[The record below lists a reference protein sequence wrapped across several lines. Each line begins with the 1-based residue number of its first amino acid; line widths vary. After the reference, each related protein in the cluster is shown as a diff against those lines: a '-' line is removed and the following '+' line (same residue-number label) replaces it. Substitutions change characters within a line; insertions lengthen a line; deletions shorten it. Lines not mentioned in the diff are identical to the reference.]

1 MTSRVST
8 APRAVDDTTDTPIS
22 AIASER
28 RLDPQLPD
36 IDGRHRA
43 LPAVPG
49 RRRPGAG
56 RMRTV
61 VRWFMVV
68 VMTGHGLIHLLGA
81 AKGLGW
87 AEVASLPEPIG
98 RAMGLAWLVAAAAVV
113 ATAVLLA
120 VRNRGWWVAGIVG
133 VVVSQAVI
141 LTSWNDARAG
151 TVANVVLLVALAYT
165 LASHGPTSY
174 RAEYQRRTTA
184 ALAECAPGTG
194 AVVTEADLAHLPGL
208 VAEYVRRSGAVG
220 QPRIRSLNASIHGRI
235 RSGENSP
242 WMTYTGE
249 QVNTFGPTPSRLFL
263 MDATMFGLPV
273 DVLHVFVGPA
283 ATMRV
288 KLCSVVPMVNASGP
302 NMDRAETV
310 TLFND
315 LCILAP
321 AALIDAPVVWLPI
334 DDTRVRGIFTNGTQK
349 VTADLTFDHGDL
361 VDFVSDDRMSTS
373 PDGSTFTPQRWS
385 TPLRDYRTVGTQRI
399 ATYGEGRWH
408 TTDPQS
414 QFAYLE
420 YNLDAIT
427 FNPRTSPTG
436 RQDRRPLN
444 QPGSEP
450 GIGRTDLRPNSEAR
464 VGQDKPPV
472 LARGRAP
479 FLLSG
484 ALVVVA
490 AIAAGFSFFS
500 PSLLT
505 GAPVATGCLRGTAL
519 VILAAGLPVLVAAM
533 TRTAHNS
540 ARGLVVW
547 LGTLA
552 YLLYQAVMFCFAT
565 PVNKLFLFY
574 IAYLGLAIWSIVV
587 LLRATDLTGYIA
599 RLSPRLPARFIAGF
613 ALTLAVLNAYAWLAS
628 IIPAVLSTEPSTL
641 VQDTGLLTNPVYVQ
655 DLAIWLPLLFTSAL
669 ATWRRKPWGMLVTG
683 AMLAMFVLESIGIAA
698 DQWFGSLAAPLSSA
712 ASMSMVPTF
721 TVAAVISAV
730 PLNLYCRNLDRA
742 L

>member
-1 MTSRVST
+1 MTSTVST
-8 APRAVDDTTDTPIS
+8 TARAVDDTTDTPAS
-22 AIASER
+22 AISSEH
-28 RLDPQLPD
+28 RLDPQSPD

-43 LPAVPG
+43 LPVVAG

-56 RMRTV
+56 RLRTV
-61 VRWFMVV
+61 VRLFMVV

-98 RAMGLAWLVAAAAVV
+98 PAMGLAWLVAAVAVV
-113 ATAVLLA
+113 ATAALLA
-120 VRNRGWWVAGIVG
+120 VRNRGWWVAAIVG
-133 VVVSQAVI
+133 VVFSQAVI
-141 LTSWNDARAG
+141 FTSWNNASVG
-151 TVANVVLLVALAYT
+151 TVANVVLVVALAYT
-165 LASHGPTSY
+165 LASRGPTSY
-174 RAEYQRRTTA
+174 RAEYHRRTTA
-184 ALAECAPGTG
+184 AQREPAAATG
-194 AVVTEADLAHLPGL
+194 ASVTEVDLAHLPGL

-220 QPRIRSLNASIHGRI
+220 QPRIRSLHARIHGRI

-242 WMTYTGE
+242 WMTYLGE
-249 QVNTFGPTPSRLFL
+249 QVNTFGPTPSRLFF

-302 NMDRAETV
+302 DMDRAETV

-334 DDTRVRGIFTNGTQK
+334 DETHVRGLFTNGTQT
-349 VTADLTFDHGDL
+349 VTADLTFEVGDL

-385 TPLRDYRTVGTQRI
+385 TPICDYRTLGSRRI

-408 TTDPQS
+408 TIDPRS

-427 FNPRTSPTG
+427 FNPPTSLTG
-436 RQDRRPLN
+436 RQERSPMD

-450 GIGRTDLRPNSEAR
+450 GQGRADFRSNREGRIGH
-464 VGQDKPPV
+464 DKPPV

-490 AIAAGFSFFS
+490 AMAAGFSFFS
-500 PSLLT
+500 SSILT
-505 GAPVATGCLRGTAL
+505 GAPVAVGCLRGTAL
-519 VILAAGLPVLVAAM
+519 VILVAGLPVLVAAM
-533 TRTAHNS
+533 MATAHGS

-547 LGTLA
+547 LGTLG
-552 YLLYQAVMFCFAT
+552 YLLYQAVMFCFAA

-574 IAYLGLAIWSIVV
+574 IAYLSLAIWSIVS
-587 LLRATDLTGYIA
+587 LLRSTDLIGYRA
-599 RLSPRLPARFIAGF
+599 RVSPRLPARFIAGF

-628 IIPAVLSTEPSTL
+628 IIPAVLSTEPGTL

-655 DLAIWLPLLFTSAL
+655 DLAIWLPLLVTSAL
-669 ATWRRKPWGMLVTG
+669 ATWRRETWGMLVTG
-683 AMLAMFVLESIGIAA
+683 AMVAMFVLESIGIAT

-721 TVAAVISAV
+721 AVAALITAV
-730 PLNLYCRNLDRA
+730 PFAVYCRNLDRA

>member
-1 MTSRVST
+1 MTSKAST
-8 APRAVDDTTDTPIS
+8 TPRAVDETTDTPIS
-22 AIASER
+22 AIASEHG
-28 RLDPQLPD
+28 LDPQLAE

-43 LPAVPG
+43 PSVVPG

-68 VMTGHGLIHLLGA
+68 AMTGHGLIHLLGA

-98 RAMGLAWLVAAAAVV
+98 PAMGLVWLVAAAAVV
-113 ATAVLLA
+113 AAAVLLA

-133 VVVSQAVI
+133 LVFSQAVI
-141 LTSWNDARAG
+141 FTSWSNARVG

-165 LASHGPTSY
+165 LASHGPTSF
-174 RAEYQRRTTA
+174 RAECQRRTTA
-184 ALAECAPGTG
+184 ALGESAAGTG
-194 AVVTEADLAHLPGL
+194 AFVTEADLAHLPGL

-220 QPRIRSLNASIHGRI
+220 QPRIRSLHASIHGRI
-235 RSGENSP
+235 RSGENSS

-249 QVNTFGPTPSRLFL
+249 QVNTFGPTPSRLFF

-302 NMDRAETV
+302 DMDRAETV

-334 DDTRVRGIFTNGTQK
+334 DETRVRGIFTNGTQK
-349 VTADLTFDHGDL
+349 VTADLTFENGDL
-361 VDFVSDDRMSTS
+361 VDFVSDDRMSAS
-373 PDGSTFTPQRWS
+373 RDGSTFTTRRWS
-385 TPLRDYRTVGTQRI
+385 TPIRDFRTFGTRRI
-399 ATYGEGRWH
+399 AAYGEGRWH
-408 TTDPQS
+408 STDPQS
-414 QFAYLE
+414 QFAYLQ

-427 FNPRTSPTG
+427 FNPPISPTR
-436 RQDRRPLN
+436 RQDRGPLY
-444 QPGSEP
+444 QPTSEP
-450 GIGRTDLRPNSEAR
+450 GEGRTDPRPYSEAR
-464 VGQDKPPV
+464 VGHNRPPV
-472 LARGRAP
+472 LAPGRAP

-500 PSLLT
+500 PSILT
-505 GAPVATGCLRGTAL
+505 GAPVAIGCLRGTAL
-519 VILAAGLPVLVAAM
+519 VILVAGLPVLVAAM
-533 TRTAHNS
+533 TRTAHGS

-547 LGTLA
+547 LGTLG
-552 YLLYQAVMFCFAT
+552 YLLYQAVMFCFAA

-574 IAYLGLAIWSIVV
+574 IAYLGLAIWSIVS
-587 LLRATDLTGYIA
+587 LLCSTDLIGYRA

-655 DLAIWLPLLFTSAL
+655 DLAIWLPLLVTSAL
-669 ATWRRKPWGMLVTG
+669 ATWRRETWGLLVTG
-683 AMLAMFVLESIGIAA
+683 AMVAMFVLESIGIAT

-721 TVAAVISAV
+721 AVAALITAV
-730 PLNLYCRNLDRA
+730 PFAVYCRNLDRA

>member
-1 MTSRVST
+1 MTSKAT
-8 APRAVDDTTDTPIS
+8 TTPRAIHAELATPTPTIPSGPRLNPQVPDDPGGPGTRV
-22 AIASER
+22 AI
-28 RLDPQLPD
+28 PNQ
-36 IDGRHRA
+36 
-43 LPAVPG
+43 
-49 RRRPGAG
+49 RRPGAAG
-56 RMRTV
+56 LRTV
-61 VRWFMVV
+61 VRWFIVV
-68 VMTGHGLIHLLGA
+68 VTMGHGLIHLLGA

-98 RAMGLAWLVAAAAVV
+98 QAMGLAWLGAAVAVV

-133 VVVSQAVI
+133 VVTSQAVI
-141 LTSWNDARAG
+141 LTSWNDAQAG
-151 TVANVVLLVALAYT
+151 TAANVVLLVALAYT
-165 LASHGPTSY
+165 LASHGPKSY

-184 ALAECAPGTG
+184 ALHESAAGAG

-220 QPRIRSLNASIHGRI
+220 QPRLRSLHATIHGRI
-235 RSGENSP
+235 RSGENAP

-249 QVNTFGPTPSRLFL
+249 QVNTFGPMPSRLFL
-263 MDATMFGLPV
+263 MDATMFALPV

-302 NMDRAETV
+302 DMDRAETV

-321 AALIDAPVVWLPI
+321 AALIDAPVVWQPI
-334 DDTRVRGIFTNGTQK
+334 DDTHVRGIFTNGSQTI
-349 VTADLTFDHGDL
+349 TADLVFDDGNL

-373 PDGSTFTPQRWS
+373 PDGSVFTPQRWS
-385 TPLRDYRTVGTQRI
+385 TPVRDYRSVGGRRV

-408 TTDPQS
+408 TTDPEGHY
-414 QFAYLE
+414 AYLE
-420 YNLDAIT
+420 YNLDDIT

-436 RQDRRPLN
+436 RQDRRPLD

-450 GIGRTDLRPNSEAR
+450 GEGRTDLRSNSEVR

-500 PSLLT
+500 PSILT
-505 GAPVATGCLRGTAL
+505 GAPVAIGCLRGTAL
-519 VILAAGLPVLVAAM
+519 VILVAGLPVLVAAM
-533 TRTAHNS
+533 TRTAHGS

-587 LLRATDLTGYIA
+587 LLRTTDLTGYIA

-628 IIPAVLSTEPSTL
+628 IIPAVFSTEPSTL

-655 DLAIWLPLLFTSAL
+655 DLAIWLPLLITSAL

-730 PLNLYCRNLDRA
+730 PLILYCRNLDRA